1 MQALESQIKQLS
13 VRLDRNDGNGAVLA
27 SIEHKLGE
35 VFGRIEE
42 AGASSTEAAE
52 AAVRRATLEVLR
64 QVGTSPAALDPAF
77 KEELDDLRRAQEMSG
92 ERTHETLAAV
102 HETLERVVDRLAA
115 FEDEITEIRGEG
127 LATESSFDS
136 GPARRGVQG
145 AAKTRRENWLALKP
159 AELKEDRAEPKF
171 AAPPPHVRR
180 ARTSRTWILIRSPQ
194 PNLES
199 RAEKR
204 RRNPISSPPRAGPL
218 TGGRRFRR
226 GGRLAKS
233 QARRRARGLSKHRRD
248 GWSRRDHS
256 GAKASAP
263 IGARR
268 SGGAGWPFPIGA
280 LCHRP
285 RRRRSNRA

>member
-1 MQALESQIKQLS
+1 MTEMA
-13 VRLDRNDGNGAVLA
+13 AVLA

-35 VFGRIEE
+35 VFGRTR
-42 AGASSTEAAE
+42 GSGRKLDEAAE

-145 AAKTRRENWLALKP
+145 AAEDAARELARFKP

-171 AAPPPHVRR
+171 AAPPPRVRR
-180 ARTSRTWILIRSPQ
+180 GQTSRTWILIRSPQ

-218 TGGRRFRR
+218 YRLPPIPTRWTPRKKSGRAAAREGLSNTGATGGV
-226 GGRLAKS
+226 GA
-233 QARRRARGLSKHRRD
+233 
-248 GWSRRDHS
+248 DHS